1 MSMSRGSSPQQGR
14 SGSKRKRAVDLHR
27 HTPSNYHG
35 CWEDQG
41 PGQMQL
47 TNEVFNAPA
56 LPDHW
61 SSWFSFGATD
71 NKSTATAPRPAT
83 NRPVGDGPRRT
94 ILVVDDHRD
103 TLRSMKL
110 LLTRLGY
117 DVLAAENMT
126 DALQI
131 ANNEE
136 FDILL
141 SDIGLPD
148 GSGHELIKRIREKRS
163 VPALALSGFG
173 MDEDLQRS
181 LDAGFSDHLT
191 KPVSL
196 DRLQSAIAELEVQRD

>member
-1 MSMSRGSSPQQGR
+1 M
-14 SGSKRKRAVDLHR
+14 
-27 HTPSNYHG
+27 
-35 CWEDQG
+35 E
-41 PGQMQL
+41 L
-47 TNEVFNAPA
+47 TYEVFNAGVFPR
-56 LPDHW
+56 PW
-61 SSWFSFGATD
+61 SSYFPFGAKDKQGTVF
-71 NKSTATAPRPAT
+71 APQPAQ
-83 NRPVGDGPRRT
+83 RRQASEQQRQR
-94 ILVVDDHRD
+94 ILVVDDHID

-117 DVLAAENMT
+117 EVLAAENMT
-126 DALQI
+126 DALRI
-131 ANNEE
+131 AKAED

-148 GSGHELIKRIREKRS
+148 GSGLELIKRIRETRD

-196 DRLQSAIAELEVQRD
+196 DRLQSAIAGLEAQTD

>member
-1 MSMSRGSSPQQGR
+1 M
-14 SGSKRKRAVDLHR
+14 
-27 HTPSNYHG
+27 
-35 CWEDQG
+35 E
-41 PGQMQL
+41 L
-47 TNEVFNAPA
+47 TYEVFNAGGFPI
-56 LPDHW
+56 HW
-61 SSWFSFGATD
+61 SSWFPFGAQD
-71 NKSTATAPRPAT
+71 KQGTAVAPRPAQSHK
-83 NRPVGDGPRRT
+83 GPGQQRRT

-117 DVLAAENMT
+117 QVLAAENMT
-126 DALQI
+126 DALRI
-131 ANNEE
+131 AQEEE

-148 GSGHELIKRIREKRS
+148 GSGLELIKRIRKTRN

-181 LDAGFSDHLT
+181 RDAGFSDHLT

-196 DRLQSAIAELEVQRD
+196 DRLQSAIADLDAQTD

>member
-1 MSMSRGSSPQQGR
+1 M
-14 SGSKRKRAVDLHR
+14 
-27 HTPSNYHG
+27 
-35 CWEDQG
+35 E
-41 PGQMQL
+41 L
-47 TNEVFNAPA
+47 TYEVFNTGG
-56 LPDHW
+56 LPVHW
-61 SSWFSFGATD
+61 SSWFSFGASDTQG
-71 NKSTATAPRPAT
+71 TAVVSQPTSSHRAIS
-83 NRPVGDGPRRT
+83 GQGRT

-117 DVLAAENMT
+117 QVLAAENMT
-126 DALQI
+126 DALRI
-131 ANNEE
+131 ADEEE

-148 GSGHELIKRIREKRS
+148 GSGLELVRRIRQTRN

-181 LDAGFSDHLT
+181 RDAGFFDHLT

-196 DRLQSAIAELEVQRD
+196 DRLQSAIAELETQRD

>member
-1 MSMSRGSSPQQGR
+1 
-14 SGSKRKRAVDLHR
+14 
-27 HTPSNYHG
+27 
-35 CWEDQG
+35 
-41 PGQMQL
+41 MQL

-56 LPDHW
+56 VPDHW
-61 SSWFSFGATD
+61 SSWFSFGAD
-71 NKSTATAPRPAT
+71 NKPTATATRPAPT
-83 NRPVGDGPRRT
+83 RPAGGGPRRT

-110 LLTRLGY
+110 LLSRLGY

-126 DALQI
+126 DALRI

-148 GSGHELIKRIREKRS
+148 GSGLELIKRIRETRS

-196 DRLQSAIAELEVQRD
+196 DRLQSAIADLEAQVD